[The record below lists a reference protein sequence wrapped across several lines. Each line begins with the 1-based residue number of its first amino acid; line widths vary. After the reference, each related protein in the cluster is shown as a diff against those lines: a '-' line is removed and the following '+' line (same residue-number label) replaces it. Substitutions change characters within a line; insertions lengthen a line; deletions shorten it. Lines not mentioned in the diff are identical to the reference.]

1 VLVPFPHDIAGF
13 GLDVW
18 AGVVLVTF
26 AIRDYSEGTDGGFA
40 YARSPSYWNTS
51 TAPGKRMAVEN
62 DYATKAEAAAT
73 QLRLLERLDK
83 LETTLVKEFRKWARS
98 FESRV
103 RVNELTVAG
112 LHERMA
118 LIEERVGELET
129 PSSR

>member
-1 VLVPFPHDIAGF
+1 
-13 GLDVW
+13 
-18 AGVVLVTF
+18 
-26 AIRDYSEGTDGGFA
+26 
-40 YARSPSYWNTS
+40 
-51 TAPGKRMAVEN
+51 MAVEN

-83 LETTLVKEFRKWARS
+83 LERTLVKEFRKWARS